1 MAQGLFKSSLIVC
14 EASCDDRANTTAI
27 GLIQTD
33 EGKRSGK
40 DHRAPGY
47 SELVARSVSLDPNCC
62 KLKVRSGLQEPDH
75 CELEVGSGLPDRDR
89 CELEVGPGLPDLDRC
104 ELEVGSGLPDPDR
117 CELEV
122 GSGLPDPDR
131 CELEELLEPLG
142 SSTLFFPSCSRFRL
156 LLEGSLLPCPGSLV
170 FKNSSASMYFPTLPA
185 SSTKVAGRFL

>member
-1 MAQGLFKSSLIVC
+1 MARGLFKSSLTVC
-14 EASCDDRANTTAI
+14 GASCDDRANTTAI

-47 SELVARSVSLDPNCC
+47 SELVARSVSLDPDCC

-89 CELEVGPGLPDLDRC
+89 CELEVGPGLPD
-104 ELEVGSGLPDPDR
+104 PDR

-131 CELEELLEPLG
+131 CELEELLERLG

-156 LLEGSLLPCPGSLV
+156 LLEGSLLSCPGSLV
-170 FKNSSASMYFPTLPA
+170 FKNSSVSMYFPTLSA